1 MFDFANSPTIGQTV
15 SNGGIS
21 YIWDGA
27 KWVATP
33 NSGGDF
39 VNVSGDT
46 MTGPLVLSGD
56 PTASA
61 QAANKHYIDNAIS
74 LAGNYLG
81 TWSVASNTPSITAGG
96 SVSNANYVAVTVN
109 PATPET
115 APGGIPGIAG
125 QTVNNGDRIIWAAG
139 IAQWQILRSP
149 SPNVSSFN
157 TRTGAVTLSSGD
169 VTTVLPP
176 SSTTPV
182 MDGTATIGVG
192 TTWARADHV
201 HPTDTSRA
209 SVASVTA
216 GAAVA
221 ANNAGRNLVH
231 NALFNIAQRGVGP
244 FTATGA
250 QTIYSA
256 DRWVVQSG
264 VAGDTMGLT
273 LNPTTDADR
282 TAIGNE
288 SATTMASLTIVGTAT
303 AGSMCRVVQKL
314 EGVRQLSGKTI
325 TVSFWAVGSAANKL
339 GISFDQFFGTGGSP
353 SASVTGNGTAVTL
366 TTSWARYSVTL
377 AVPSASGKT
386 LGTNGDAS
394 SSLNIWAS
402 AGSTFAAASGG
413 IGNQGSWFANLW
425 GVQLE
430 IGSVATPLDYGGSPQ
445 QQLAA
450 CQRFYQVG
458 TAGAWANGTAGSA
471 IGHITQLP
479 VTMRAVPTMGVV
491 SPNYVN
497 TSGASVVAF
506 GGSGSFQAIA
516 LITATGFGSF
526 YCNYTA
532 SADL

>member
-1 MFDFANSPTIGQTV
+1 VFDFANSPTIGQTV

-169 VTTVLPP
+169 VTGALTYTPYNATNP
-176 SSTTPV
+176 SGYQTAAQVTAVVDGANYADNGGFAVNQRTYVS
-182 MDGTATIGVG
+182 GTALAAGAYGHDRWKAGSGGSTYTFAAPAGPSNSVTITVG
-192 TTWARADHV
+192 TVQQVIEGAALAGGTYTLSWTGTAQGRIGAG
-201 HPTDTSRA
+201 SYAA
-209 SVASVTA
+209 SPVSGSVTA
-216 GAAVA
+216 GANATIEF
-221 ANNAGRNLVH
+221 NAG
-231 NALFNIAQRGVGP
+231 
-244 FTATGA
+244 
-250 QTIYSA
+250 
-256 DRWVVQSG
+256 
-264 VAGDTMGLT
+264 T
-273 LNPTTDADR
+273 L
-282 TAIGNE
+282 
-288 SATTMASLTIVGTAT
+288 S
-303 AGSMCRVVQKL
+303 RVK
-314 EGVRQLSGKTI
+314 
-325 TVSFWAVGSAANKL
+325 F
-339 GISFDQFFGTGGSP
+339 
-353 SASVTGNGTAVTL
+353 
-366 TTSWARYSVTL
+366 
-377 AVPSASGKT
+377 
-386 LGTNGDAS
+386 
-394 SSLNIWAS
+394 
-402 AGSTFAAASGG
+402 
-413 IGNQGSWFANLW
+413 
-425 GVQLE
+425 E
-430 IGSVATPLDYGGSPQ
+430 IGSVATPWVALSPQ

-497 TSGASVVAF
+497 TSGASVAAF